1 MRSFVDNARTF
12 RDRMAA
18 DGRTLAPLAHG
29 QQPLAL
35 FITCSDS
42 RVIPS
47 LITGAEPGELFEL
60 RTAGGIVPRYDLTRP
75 SGEAATIEFAVQV
88 LGVADIVV
96 CGHSQCAAVAARV
109 RGDDLSHVP
118 AMNGWL
124 THSATGPA
132 YANRPANRPANQP
145 AAPSRPATTDGTAE
159 ATASATEAATEAE
172 AQLAEA
178 VRHHVL
184 AQLDRLRGYPCVADR
199 LHDGRIGLH
208 GWYYEVHTG
217 TVLAHHPAPA
227 QPQAHDQARGD
238 TRDDAGDRAADHARD
253 PEPAHAHAH
262 AHGQGQGHGPGAFW
276 PL

>member
-1 MRSFVDNARTF
+1 MRSFVDNARSF

-18 DGRTLAPLAHG
+18 DGRSLAPLADG

-47 LITGAEPGELFEL
+47 LITGAAPGELFEL
-60 RTAGGIVPRYDLTRP
+60 RTAGGIVPRYDLARP
-75 SGEAATIEFAVQV
+75 SGETATIEFAVQV

-124 THSATGPA
+124 THHAA
-132 YANRPANRPANQP
+132 RP
-145 AAPSRPATTDGTAE
+145 
-159 ATASATEAATEAE
+159 AE
-172 AQLAEA
+172 AQLADA

-184 AQLDRLRGYPCVADR
+184 AQLDRLRGYPCVAER
-199 LHDGRIGLH
+199 LREGRIGLH

-217 TVLAHHPAPA
+217 TVLAHQPAPA
-227 QPQAHDQARGD
+227 PRPTAGHTTDGPTADAAEGREH
-238 TRDDAGDRAADHARD
+238 TREHAADHTRD
-253 PEPAHAHAH
+253 PEPRP
-262 AHGQGQGHGPGAFW
+262 GHGPGAFR

>member
-1 MRSFVDNARTF
+1 MRSFVDNARSF

-18 DGRTLAPLAHG
+18 DGRSLAPLADG

-47 LITGAEPGELFEL
+47 LITGAAPGELFEL
-60 RTAGGIVPRYDLTRP
+60 RTAGGIVPRYDLARP
-75 SGEAATIEFAVQV
+75 SGETATIEFAVQV

-124 THSATGPA
+124 THHATPPTAATPPGGARSGTHGGAGGPA
-132 YANRPANRPANQP
+132 ARP
-145 AAPSRPATTDGTAE
+145 
-159 ATASATEAATEAE
+159 AE
-172 AQLAEA
+172 AQLADA

-184 AQLDRLRGYPCVADR
+184 AQLDRLRGYPCVAER
-199 LHDGRIGLH
+199 LREGRIGLH

-217 TVLAHHPAPA
+217 TVLAHQPAPA
-227 QPQAHDQARGD
+227 PRPTAGHTTDDTTGD
-238 TRDDAGDRAADHARD
+238 AADGREHTREHAADHTRD
-253 PEPAHAHAH
+253 PEPRP
-262 AHGQGQGHGPGAFW
+262 GHGPGAFR